1 MIFDVVKDILVNQMD
16 IAEEKITLQTR
27 MNEDLQFDSLD
38 KAELFASL
46 EDEFNVMVDDAE
58 ILNVNSIAEIVEEIK
73 KYVKE

>member
-16 IAEEKITLQTR
+16 IDESKITLETR

-46 EDEFNVMVDDAE
+46 EDEFNVMVDDSQV
-58 ILNVNSIAEIVEEIK
+58 LHVNSIAEIVEEIK